1 MFFLYKTW
9 AIIFKGFESI
19 SCLSQT
25 YQNVNKTNWIKSSG
39 DIKPRI
45 LLLELI
51 ILQLFTINYDHFVK
65 TFIAHDGDKFTL
77 PFSLLLRP
85 VNKGEHG
92 FYPVNSQT
100 ESIGTGVKCRE
111 LKFLINI
118 NIFRALCRETRWRI
132 RRKDGYVALP

>member
-1 MFFLYKTW
+1 M
-9 AIIFKGFESI
+9 
-19 SCLSQT
+19 
-25 YQNVNKTNWIKSSG
+25 
-39 DIKPRI
+39 KPRI
-45 LLLELI
+45 LLLLELI

-85 VNKGEHG
+85 TNKGEHG

-100 ESIGTGVKCRE
+100 ESITGVKCRE

-118 NIFRALCRETRWRI
+118 NIFRALCRESRRRI

>member
-1 MFFLYKTW
+1 MIQRGNEFQQGKMEHNHPPAVGAATAARVLASVKEKAVDDQFKPAS
-9 AIIFKGFESI
+9 AI
-19 SCLSQT
+19 
-25 YQNVNKTNWIKSSG
+25 V
-39 DIKPRI
+39 
-45 LLLELI
+45 
-51 ILQLFTINYDHFVK
+51 TINYDHFVK

-85 VNKGEHG
+85 TNKGEHG

-100 ESIGTGVKCRE
+100 ESITGVKCRE

-118 NIFRALCRETRWRI
+118 NIFRALCRESRRRS